1 MENSDAPLSGVD
13 SLQII
18 RQMIDTAKQEQID
31 DGKGWI
37 LWGWMLFLSS
47 VFTVLN
53 LQFHWGPIWLFWNVF
68 GGITL
73 IFCFI
78 NILKNFFIKKS
89 YAVKTYT
96 KDLSNKLNTGFFI
109 CLMFIIVAM
118 NTGHHKGA
126 GLNPMI
132 GFPMLMNLY
141 GFKILIYAA
150 LLNFKPS
157 IVGAIITW
165 VLAFV
170 CLFVPT
176 FQWVMALHG
185 AAVLFGYIIPGHIAY
200 MNFKKVNK
208 SKIINQQAGV

>member
-1 MENSDAPLSGVD
+1 MENKDEPLSGID

-18 RQMIDTAKQEQID
+18 QQMIDTAKQEQKD

-37 LWGWMLFLSS
+37 VWGWMLFLSS

-53 LQFHWGPIWLFWNVF
+53 IQYKWAPIWFFWNFF

-73 IFCFI
+73 LYFFAR
-78 NILKNFFIKKS
+78 LLVNFFFKRHQ
-89 YAVKTYT
+89 AVKTYT
-96 KDLSNKLNTGFFI
+96 KDLSDKLNTGFFI

-118 NTGHHKGA
+118 NIGHHKEGIT
-126 GLNPMI
+126 PMI

-141 GFKILIYAA
+141 GFKVLIYAA

-157 IVGAIITW
+157 VVGALITW
-165 VLAFV
+165 ALAFA
-170 CLFVPT
+170 CLFLPT

-185 AAVLFGYIIPGHIAY
+185 VAVLFGYIIPGHIAY
-200 MNFKKVNK
+200 SNFKKVTK
-208 SKIINQQAGV
+208 GKINAQSGV